1 MAQGITEL
9 TAEQV
14 RQACDPGQFSFRST
28 EELSPLEEVIG
39 QERALNAIAFGIDIK
54 RPGYHMYALGPV
66 GTGKTTTVQKYL
78 EHEAA
83 SRPVPDDWLY
93 VNNFANEDKPHAF
106 RLPAGSGCRLKADMD
121 RLVDELQSV
130 VPRIFESTEYTKQQE
145 EVGGDIQKK
154 QQAMLQEV
162 DDFARGQGLVI
173 MQTPQGLMIAPAANG
188 NILTPEQA
196 EQLDE
201 EKKAKIEQAREEVE
215 GKLRDAMRKVQ
226 QLQREARERVND
238 LDRQSVAFAV
248 DHMIDELKER
258 YAQFEPVVK
267 LMDEIRKDI
276 LENVPAIKQLR
287 QMKQMQE
294 QVPWAGMM
302 AQGQQGPAFDKYRV
316 NLIVDNCESKGAP
329 VIVARNPSYHNMVG
343 RVEHQGQFGM
353 LVTNFTMIKAG
364 LLHKANGGYL
374 MLDVRD
380 VLSKPM
386 AYEGLKRSLKNG
398 VVEIEPMG
406 EAYGLIA
413 THTLEPE
420 PIPLDIKVV
429 LLGEPM
435 LYYLLFAY
443 DPDFQELFKVKVDF
457 SLRMERTPETME
469 QYARFIATV
478 CREEGLKHFDPSGV
492 AKVVEHGSRLINHQG
507 KLITKFGD
515 IVDLV
520 RQASFWAEKNGHE
533 LITGDDV
540 KKAIDEHVY
549 RSNQIEELL
558 NEAIAEGIIMI
569 DVEGEKHGQINGLAV
584 MSLGDYAF
592 GKPSR
597 ITASIHVGNEG
608 VVNIDRE
615 VKIGGRIHNKG
626 AMILASYL
634 GGRYATDVPLAL
646 SAHLTFEQVYEEIE
660 GDSASS
666 TELYAL
672 LSGLSGFPIRQDL
685 AVTGSVNQ
693 YGQVQAIGGV
703 NQKIEGYFD
712 ICRLTTGLTGRQ
724 GVLIPRSNV
733 KHLMLREDVVQAIRE
748 GKFHIYPVATI
759 DEGISILTGKAA
771 GEMRPNGAY
780 PEGTVNAAVYARL
793 SELAYK
799 VKGFLHPNEKG
810 EEEEPPEQM
819 AA

>member
-1 MAQGITEL
+1 MAQGVTEL
-9 TAEQV
+9 TAEQA

-28 EELSPLEEVIG
+28 EELQPLEEIIG
-39 QERALNAIAFGIDIK
+39 QERALRSISFGIDIK

-93 VNNFANEDKPHAF
+93 INNFADADKPRAIH
-106 RLPAGSGCRLKADMD
+106 LPAGAGCRLKADMD

-145 EVGGDIQKK
+145 QLGGDIQKK
-154 QQAMLQEV
+154 QQSMLQQV
-162 DDFARGQGLVI
+162 DDFARSKGLVI
-173 MQTPQGLMIAPAANG
+173 MQTPQGLLIAPASNG
-188 NILTPEQA
+188 NILTPEQL
-196 EQLDE
+196 ERLDE
-201 EKKAKIEQAREEVE
+201 QTKAQIEQAREEVE
-215 GKLRDAMRKVQ
+215 AKLHDAMHQVQ
-226 QLQREARERVND
+226 QLHHEARERVND

-276 LENVPAIKQLR
+276 LENVPAIKQIR
-287 QMKQMQE
+287 QMQQVQE
-294 QVPWAGMM
+294 QVPLAGML
-302 AQGQQGPAFDKYRV
+302 AQAQQGPTFDKYRV
-316 NLIVDNCESKGAP
+316 NLIVNNCDTKGAP
-329 VIVARNPSYHNMVG
+329 VILARNPSYHNLVG
-343 RVEHQGQFGM
+343 RVEHLGQFGM
-353 LVTNFTMIKAG
+353 LVTNFSMIKAG

-380 VLSKPM
+380 VLTKPM
-386 AYEGLKRSLKNG
+386 AYEGLKRALKNG

-429 LLGEPM
+429 LIGEPM
-435 LYYLLFAY
+435 IYYLLFAY

-457 SLRMERTPETME
+457 SLRMDRTPETTE

-478 CREEGLKHFDPSGV
+478 CKEEGLKHFDPSGV
-492 AKVVEHGSRLINHQG
+492 AKVVEHGSRLINHQN

-515 IVDLV
+515 IVDLI
-520 RQASFWAEKNGHE
+520 RQASFWSGKNGNA
-533 LITGDDV
+533 LVTGDDV
-540 KKAIDEHVY
+540 KQAVDEHVY
-549 RSNQIEELL
+549 RSNQLEQLL
-558 NEAIAEGIIMI
+558 NEAIAEGVIMI
-569 DVEGEKHGQINGLAV
+569 DVEGAKAGQINGLAV
-584 MSLGDYAF
+584 LSLGDYAF

-597 ITASIHVGNEG
+597 ITATIHVGDEG
-608 VVNIDRE
+608 VVNIERE
-615 VKIGGRIHNKG
+615 VKMGGRIHNKG

-634 GGRYATDVPLAL
+634 GGKYATDVPLAL
-646 SAHLTFEQVYEEIE
+646 SARLTFEQVYEEIE

-672 LSGLSGFPIRQDL
+672 LSALSGFPIRQDL

-703 NQKIEGYFD
+703 NEKIEGYFD
-712 ICRLTTGLTGRQ
+712 ICRITTGLTGRQ
-724 GVLIPRSNV
+724 GVLIPQSNV
-733 KHLMLREDVVQAIRE
+733 KHLMLREDVVRAIRD
-748 GKFHIYPVATI
+748 GKFHIYPVVTI
-759 DEGISILTGKAA
+759 DEGISLLTGKPA

-780 PEGTVNAAVYARL
+780 PDGTVNAAVHNRL
-793 SELAYK
+793 KDLAQK
-799 VKGFLHPNEKG
+799 VKSFLHPREKG
-810 EEEEPPEQM
+810 EEEEPGQM

>member
-9 TAEQV
+9 TAEQA

-28 EELSPLEEVIG
+28 EELPPLEKVIG
-39 QERALNAIAFGIDIK
+39 QERALRSIAFGIDIK
-54 RPGYHMYALGPV
+54 QPGYHMYALGPV

-93 VNNFANEDKPHAF
+93 VNNFADEDKPRAF
-106 RLPAGSGCRLKADMD
+106 RLPAGTGCRLKADTD
-121 RLVDELQSV
+121 RLVDELQGV

-145 EVGGDIQKK
+145 ELSGVIQKK

-162 DDFARGQGLVI
+162 DEFARAQELVI
-173 MQTPQGLMIAPAANG
+173 MQTPQGLMIAPTSNG
-188 NILTPEQA
+188 NILNPDQVEH
-196 EQLDE
+196 LDE
-201 EKKAKIEQAREEVE
+201 QKKGQIEQAREEVE
-215 GKLRDAMRKVQ
+215 TKLRETMRKVQ
-226 QLQREARERVND
+226 QLNRDARERVND

-276 LENVPAIKQLR
+276 LENVPAIKQIR
-287 QMKQMQE
+287 QMQQMQE
-294 QVPWAGMM
+294 QMPWAGMM
-302 AQGQQGPAFDKYRV
+302 AQAQQGSAFDKYRV
-316 NLIVDNCESKGAP
+316 NLIVNNCETKGAP
-329 VIVARNPSYHNMVG
+329 VILARNPSYHNVVG

-353 LVTNFTMIKAG
+353 LVTNFSMIKAG

-380 VLSKPM
+380 VLTKPM

-406 EAYGLIA
+406 EAYGLVA

-429 LLGEPM
+429 LIGEPM

-457 SLRMERTPETME
+457 ALRMDRTPETTE
-469 QYARFIATV
+469 QYARFIGGV

-492 AKVVEHGSRLINHQG
+492 AKVVEHGSRLIDHQH
-507 KLITKFGD
+507 KLITRFGD

-520 RQASFWAEKNGHE
+520 RQASFWAEKNGHA
-533 LITGDDV
+533 LVSGDDV
-540 KKAIDEHVY
+540 KKAIDEHIY
-549 RSNQIEELL
+549 RSNQIEQLL
-558 NEAIAEGIIMI
+558 NDAIAEGVIMI
-569 DVEGEKHGQINGLAV
+569 DVEGAKAGQINGLAV
-584 MSLGDYAF
+584 MSLGDYMF

-597 ITASIHVGNEG
+597 ITATIHVGDKG

-615 VKIGGRIHNKG
+615 VKMGGRIHNKG

-634 GGRYATDVPLAL
+634 GGKYANDMPLAL

-693 YGQVQAIGGV
+693 YGQVQAIGGA

-712 ICRLTTGLTGRQ
+712 ICRITTGLTGKQ
-724 GVLIPRSNV
+724 GVLIPQSNV
-733 KHLMLREDVVQAIRE
+733 RHLMLREDVVQAIRE
-748 GKFHIYPVATI
+748 GKFHIYPIATI
-759 DEGISILTGKAA
+759 DEGISLLTGKPA
-771 GEMRPNGAY
+771 GELQSNGYY
-780 PEGTVNAAVYARL
+780 PAGTVNAAVHARL
-793 SELAYK
+793 KDLAQK
-799 VKGFLHPNEKG
+799 VKGFLHPPEKG
-810 EEEEPPEQM
+810 EEEEPGQM

>member
-1 MAQGITEL
+1 MAQGVTEL
-9 TAEQV
+9 TAEQA
-14 RQACDPGQFSFRST
+14 RQACDPGQFHFRST
-28 EELSPLEEVIG
+28 EDLQPLEEVIG
-39 QERALNAIAFGIDIK
+39 QERALRSISFGIDIR

-93 VNNFANEDKPHAF
+93 VNNFADADKPRAF
-106 RLPAGSGCRLKADMD
+106 RLPAGTGCRLKADMD

-130 VPRIFESTEYTKQQE
+130 VPRIFESTEYTKRQE
-145 EVGGDIQKK
+145 ELGGDIQKK

-162 DDFARGQGLVI
+162 DEFARSKGLVI
-173 MQTPQGLMIAPAANG
+173 VQTPQGLLITPTQNG
-188 NILTPEQA
+188 NVLTPDQVEK
-196 EQLDE
+196 LDE
-201 EKKAKIEQAREEVE
+201 QMKAQVEQSREEVE
-215 GKLRDAMRKVQ
+215 GRLREAMRSVQ
-226 QLQREARERVND
+226 QLHRDARERVND

-267 LMDEIRKDI
+267 LLDEIRKDI
-276 LENVPAIKQLR
+276 LENVPAIKQIR
-287 QMKQMQE
+287 QMQQMQE
-294 QVPWAGMM
+294 QTPWAGML
-302 AQGQQGPAFDKYRV
+302 AQGQQGPGFDKYRV
-316 NLIVDNCESKGAP
+316 NLIVNNCDTKGAP
-329 VIVARNPSYHNMVG
+329 VILARNPSYHNMVG

-353 LVTNFTMIKAG
+353 LVTNFSMIKAG

-374 MLDVRD
+374 ILDVRD
-380 VLSKPM
+380 VLTKPM

-429 LLGEPM
+429 LIGEPM
-435 LYYLLFAY
+435 IYYMLFAY

-457 SLRMERTPETME
+457 SLRMERTPETTE

-478 CREEGLKHFDPSGV
+478 CKEEGLKHFDPSGV
-492 AKVVEHGSRLINHQG
+492 AKVVEHGSRMINHQN

-515 IVDLV
+515 IVDLL
-520 RQASFWAEKNGHE
+520 RESSFWAEKNGHE
-533 LITGDDV
+533 LVIGEDV

-549 RSNQIEELL
+549 RSNQIEQLL
-558 NEAIAEGIIMI
+558 NDAIAEGVIMI
-569 DVEGEKHGQINGLAV
+569 DVDGAKAGQINGLAV
-584 MSLGDYAF
+584 MSMGDYAF

-597 ITASIHVGNEG
+597 ITATINVGDEG

-615 VKIGGRIHNKG
+615 VKMGGRIHNKG
-626 AMILASYL
+626 AMILASFL
-634 GGRYATDVPLAL
+634 SSKYATETPFAL

-672 LSGLSGFPIRQDL
+672 LSALSSFPIRQDL

-703 NQKIEGYFD
+703 NEKIEGYFD
-712 ICRLTTGLTGRQ
+712 IIRITTGLSGQ
-724 GVLIPRSNV
+724 HGVMIPATNV

-748 GKFHIYPVATI
+748 GKFHIYPIATI
-759 DEGISILTGKAA
+759 DEGISLLTGKPA
-771 GEMRPNGAY
+771 GEMQPDGTY
-780 PEGTVNAAVYARL
+780 PAGTVNAAVHAKL
-793 SELAYK
+793 KDLAQK
-799 VKGFLHPNEKG
+799 VKGFLHPKDKG
-810 EEEEPPEQM
+810 DEEEPGQM

>member
-9 TAEQV
+9 TADQV
-14 RQACDPGQFSFRST
+14 RQACDPGQFNFRST
-28 EELSPLEEVIG
+28 AELQPVEEVIG
-39 QERALNAIAFGIDIK
+39 QERALRSIAFGIDIK
-54 RPGYHMYALGPV
+54 RHGYHMYALGPV
-66 GTGKTTTVQKYL
+66 GTGKTTTVRKYL

-93 VNNFANEDKPHAF
+93 INNFADEDKPRAIH
-106 RLPAGSGCRLKADMD
+106 LPAGAGCRLKADTD

-130 VPRIFESTEYTKQQE
+130 VPRIFESTEYSKQQE
-145 EVGGDIQKK
+145 ELGGDMQKK
-154 QQAMLQEV
+154 QQAMLQQV
-162 DDFARGQGLVI
+162 DEFARSKGLVI
-173 MQTPQGLMIAPAANG
+173 MQTPQGLMIAPATNG
-188 NILTPEQA
+188 NIMNPDQV
-196 EQLDE
+196 EQLDQ
-201 EKKAKIEQAREEVE
+201 EKKAQIEQAREEVE
-215 GKLRDAMRKVQ
+215 GKLREAMRSVQ
-226 QLQREARERVND
+226 QLQRDARERVND

-276 LENVPAIKQLR
+276 LENVPAIKQIR
-287 QMKQMQE
+287 QMQQMQE
-294 QVPWAGMM
+294 QAPWAGMM
-302 AQGQQGPAFDKYRV
+302 AQAQQGPAFDKYRV
-316 NLIVDNCESKGAP
+316 NLIVDQCNSTGAP
-329 VIVARNPSYHNMVG
+329 VIVARNPSYHNLVG

-380 VLSKPM
+380 VLTKPM

-429 LLGEPM
+429 LVGEPM

-457 SLRMERTPETME
+457 SLRMDRTPETTE

-478 CREEGLKHFDPSGV
+478 CKEEGLTHFDPGGV

-507 KLITKFGD
+507 KLITRFGD

-520 RQASFWAEKNGHE
+520 RQSSYWAGKNSHE
-533 LITGDDV
+533 LVTGEDV
-540 KKAIDEHVY
+540 KKAIDEHVF
-549 RSNQIEELL
+549 RSNQLEELL
-558 NEAIAEGIIMI
+558 NEAIAEGVIMI
-569 DVEGEKHGQINGLAV
+569 DVDGAKAGQINGLAV

-597 ITASIHVGNEG
+597 ITASIHVGDRG
-608 VVNIDRE
+608 VVNIERE
-615 VKIGGRIHNKG
+615 VKMGGRIHNKG
-626 AMILASYL
+626 AMILSGYL

-646 SAHLTFEQVYEEIE
+646 SAQLTFEQVYEEIE

-712 ICRLTTGLTGRQ
+712 VCRLTTGLTGKQ
-724 GVLIPRSNV
+724 GVLIPQSNV
-733 KHLMLREDVVQAIRE
+733 RHLMLREDVVQAVRE
-748 GKFHIYPVATI
+748 GKFHIYPIATI
-759 DEGISILTGKAA
+759 DEGISLLTGKPA
-771 GEMRPNGAY
+771 GELQPNGSY
-780 PEGTVNAAVYARL
+780 TIGSVNAAVQNRL
-793 SELAYK
+793 IELAQK
-799 VKGFLHPNEKG
+799 VRGFLHLKENG
-810 EEEEPPEQM
+810 EEEEPGEM